1 MVASNLA
8 TKWIRHSDFAFSLS
22 NFAFD
27 RISFRERQ
35 KFEKKQFYAWLIS
48 LSFKKKRNTSVHHFA
63 KAILVQPVFLLRFE
77 ISETAKTKILTEIL
91 TRGQGRPRG
100 LHLC

>member
-1 MVASNLA
+1 MVASNHA

-22 NFAFD
+22 NFASD

-48 LSFKKKRNTSVHHFA
+48 LSLKKKGIHLYITLQ
-63 KAILVQPVFLLRFE
+63 KRF
-77 ISETAKTKILTEIL
+77 
-91 TRGQGRPRG
+91 RFN
-100 LHLC
+100 